1 MKVKRAK
8 AGWGTCFGVLGLLA
22 LCGVVTTFAARPSA
36 EAQTPPRTPQ
46 QIFNRACGRCH
57 PDGGE
62 DTGPEILNKRITEE
76 KMRHTIRTGTKRMR
90 AIPPTKLS
98 DPDLDAMMAYL
109 RDPLHAMQ

>member
-46 QIFNRACGRCH
+46 QIFDPRSGGVTRTAVRT
-57 PDGGE
+57 PDRRSW
-62 DTGPEILNKRITEE
+62 NKRITEE